1 MDLEKSSMNI
11 NEMIVYRAKIIK
23 DNDEIQKDLHTLS
36 IEEERAAGS
45 IEDLKRQVNHVSD
58 ERRHYAN

>member
-1 MDLEKSSMNI
+1 
-11 NEMIVYRAKIIK
+11 MIVYRAKIIK